1 MDSFHVHDNQSQME
15 NMHICVMWLHKI
27 YKSEALQQ
35 QSKIHMQNSIR
46 F

>member
-15 NMHICVMWLHKI
+15 NIIIFVKWRHKI

-35 QSKIHMQNSIR
+35 KSKIHNQNYIQ